1 MSTLKILGI
10 SGSLREGSF
19 NTQLMKAAIASYG
32 AADVEIA
39 DLNLPLYDGDLEAK
53 GIPDA
58 VTKLGAQIAAADAI
72 IVASPE
78 YNKGISGVL
87 KNALDWASRVP
98 GDGLRSKPTLLIGA
112 AAGRTGGETAYFMT
126 RNCLSQLGAVV
137 LATPAVLVA
146 GAHNEFNED
155 GTLKS
160 EQYQKSLDNGVAAL
174 RKVTLN
180 G

>member
-1 MSTLKILGI
+1 MSTPKILGL

-19 NTQLMKAAIASYG
+19 NTQLMKAAIASFG

-53 GIPDA
+53 GIPDS
-58 VTKLGAQIAAADAI
+58 VTKLASQIAAADALI
-72 IVASPE
+72 IANPE

-98 GDGLRSKPTLLIGA
+98 GNVFATKPTLLIAA

-146 GAHNEFNED
+146 GAHNEFNDD

-160 EQYQKSLDNGVAAL
+160 
-174 RKVTLN
+174 
-180 G
+180 

>member
-1 MSTLKILGI
+1 MATPKILGI
-10 SGSLREGSF
+10 SGSLRAGSF
-19 NTQLMKAAIASYG
+19 NTMLLKAAIASYG
-32 AADVEIA
+32 DADAQIA
-39 DLNLPLYDGDLEAK
+39 DINLPLYSGDVEAEGMPK
-53 GIPDA
+53 A
-58 VTKLGAQIAAADAI
+58 VTTLTEQIKAADAI
-72 IVASPE
+72 IIASPE

-87 KNALDWASRVP
+87 KNALDWSSRVP
-98 GDGLRSKPTLLIGA
+98 GNVLAAKPTLLIGA

-146 GAHNEFNED
+146 GVHNEFNDD

-160 EQYQKSLDNGVAAL
+160 AQYQKTLDNATATL
-174 RKVTLN
+174 RNVTVH

>member
-1 MSTLKILGI
+1 MSTPKVLGL
-10 SGSLREGSF
+10 SGSLREASF
-19 NTQLMKAAIASYG
+19 NTKLLKAAIASYG

-53 GIPDA
+53 GIPDG
-58 VTKLGAQIAAADAI
+58 VSKLAAQIEAADAI

-87 KNALDWASRVP
+87 KNALDWSSRVP
-98 GDGLRSKPTLLIGA
+98 GDGLRGKPTLLIGA
-112 AAGRTGGETAYFMT
+112 AAGRTGGETAYFMA
-126 RNCLSQLGAVV
+126 RNCLSQLGAAV

-146 GAHNEFNED
+146 GAHGEFNED

-160 EQYQKSLDNGVAAL
+160 AQYQKSLDGAVAVL
-174 RKVTLN
+174 REISARR
-180 G
+180 

>member
-1 MSTLKILGI
+1 MATPKILGI
-10 SGSLREGSF
+10 SGSLRKDSF
-19 NTQLMKAAIASYG
+19 NTKLLKAAITSYG
-32 AADVEIA
+32 AAEVEIA
-39 DLNLPLYDGDLEAK
+39 DINLPLYDGDLEAK
-53 GIPDA
+53 GLPEA
-58 VTKLGAQIAAADAI
+58 VLKLAAQIEAADALI
-72 IVASPE
+72 IASPE

-98 GDGLRSKPTLLIGA
+98 GNVFAAKPTLLIGA

-146 GAHNEFNED
+146 GVHNEFNEN

-160 EQYQKSLDNGVAAL
+160 EQYQKTLDNAVATL
-174 RKVTLN
+174 RSVSA
-180 G
+180 